1 MEKNWW
7 MPLYGI
13 LFGIYVPEEVREL
26 KGDVVMHIA
35 DTPSTVY
42 GAIRRLVKVLS
53 PRWIVHTG
61 DLADDVKLELSPA
74 ELPRY
79 RSKLENLRR
88 ALEGDDSQGLVIVT
102 GNHDNER
109 AVREMFPKS
118 IVFRERGRIEL
129 CGEGF
134 NLSHDRAGL
143 GDPPLK
149 YNLFGHEPSRNDF
162 SEAGALFFERAPG
175 RSYYFSFPGESVLPA
190 VSGYVDDGGWG
201 GKNGVC
207 DEKEG
212 VSCFPS
218 SGEDPVFCC

>member
-42 GAIRRLVKVLS
+42 GALRRLVKELS

-74 ELPRY
+74 KLPRY
-79 RSKLENLRR
+79 RIKLEFLRR
-88 ALEGDDSQGLVIVT
+88 ALVGDDSTGLVIVT
-102 GNHDNER
+102 GNHDDEK

-162 SEAGALFFERAPG
+162 SEQGRFFLNGLLGVHIISPSLEKV
-175 RSYYFSFPGESVLPA
+175 YCLPYP
-190 VSGYVDDGGWG
+190 GYVDDGRLGRRKRG
-201 GKNGVC
+201 L
-207 DEKEG
+207 
-212 VSCFPS
+212 
-218 SGEDPVFCC
+218 